1 MKRKILIVED
11 DTDVARIV
19 EEGLRKSGFDVATA
33 GSAEDALDMAEKER
47 FDLFIIDIILP
58 GKDGKAFLS
67 DLRKME
73 RYKTAPAIFLTALDD
88 EVEKVIGLELGADD
102 YVTKPFSVR
111 ELVARVKSIFR
122 RIEMDTE
129 GVNRR
134 PKKIYAKD
142 LEIDTEKYEVKVK
155 GKKVNLTP
163 LEFDLLC
170 FLAENEG
177 KVFSRE
183 VLLDR
188 LWGYDYFIDTRTVDV
203 HIRRL
208 RTKIEEDPSK
218 PKYILTVRGKGYK
231 FSDPGKEG

>member
-1 MKRKILIVED
+1 MKKRILVVED

-19 EEGLRKSGFDVATA
+19 EEGLRKSGFETVSVN
-33 GSAEDALDMAEKER
+33 SAEDALDIAEKER

-58 GKDGKAFLS
+58 GKDGKDLLS
-67 DLRKME
+67 ELRKME
-73 RYKTAPAIFLTALDD
+73 SYKVAPVVFLTALND
-88 EVEKVIGLELGADD
+88 EIDRVIGLELGADD

-111 ELVARVKSIFR
+111 ELIARVKSIFR

-129 GVNRR
+129 DMNKR
-134 PKKIYAKD
+134 PKKIVAKD

-208 RTKIEEDPSK
+208 RTKIEEDPSN
-218 PKYILTVRGKGYK
+218 PEYIITVRGKGYK
-231 FSDPGKEG
+231 FRDPGKEE